1 MLSSKIKVFSNIIPS
16 SKLIKFQSFNLL
28 LADSSSFNACHVS
41 TQANVSHIPIQYGSE
56 RQVWIENLESREGEK
71 KGILDLHPDVWAVY
85 PRLDIIHANLD
96 WQSKYNVVNYNH
108 VKNVK
113 EMIYSYGGG
122 AKPWP
127 QKGTGRAR
135 QGSKRAP
142 QWVNGGKVHGP
153 KGPKSQYFMIPFSMR
168 VYGLTHTLSVKLAQD
183 DIHVVENLDIPTADP
198 EFLYELVK
206 CRGWGESVLFSD
218 TDDIFPENITAST
231 EEIPHMNVMPVYG
244 LNVHSM
250 IKHQTLILT
259 ERAVESL
266 TNKLLFALNRTDG
279 RERQKLNHEGPTELA
294 LKMEKYRPI
303 V

>member
-16 SKLIKFQSFNLL
+16 SKLFKFQAFNLF
-28 LADSSSFNACHVS
+28 LADSSFNTCHVS

-71 KGILDLHPDVWAVY
+71 RGILDLHPDVWAVY

-135 QGSKRAP
+135 QGSRRAP

-206 CRGWGESVLFSD
+206 YRGWGESVLFSD
-218 TDDIFPENITAST
+218 TDDIFPENITACT

-294 LKMEKYRPI
+294 LKMEKYRPVI
-303 V
+303 